1 MGVLVQVRDTGEGFA
16 PGFVD
21 QMFNAFQTTKK
32 GGLGMGLSISGSI
45 VESHDG
51 QLWATANEG
60 PGASFHFTLFNDP
73 YLSEDR

>member
-1 MGVLVQVRDTGEGFA
+1 VRDTGEGFA